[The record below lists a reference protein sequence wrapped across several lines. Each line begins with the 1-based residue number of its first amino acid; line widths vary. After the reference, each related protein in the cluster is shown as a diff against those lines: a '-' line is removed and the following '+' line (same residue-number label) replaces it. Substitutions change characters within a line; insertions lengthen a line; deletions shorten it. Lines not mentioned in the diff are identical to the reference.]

1 MRAMPTA
8 ARLKSLAAC
17 VISCLVAYLSTYLSA
32 GSVAAADRYPA
43 RPIRLVV
50 PTGAGGNTD
59 VFARIVAEKLR
70 APLGQQIIVDNRP
83 GADGRTRAVN
93 RAPACGM

>member
-1 MRAMPTA
+1 MFAMPTTA
-8 ARLKSLAAC
+8 VIVSRVAC
-17 VISCLVAYLSTYLSA
+17 LITCVST
-32 GSVAAADRYPA
+32 GSVAAAERYPE

-59 VFARIVAEKLR
+59 VFARIVAERLR
-70 APLGQQIIVDNRP
+70 APLGQQDIVDNRP

-93 RAPACGM
+93 RDPACGM